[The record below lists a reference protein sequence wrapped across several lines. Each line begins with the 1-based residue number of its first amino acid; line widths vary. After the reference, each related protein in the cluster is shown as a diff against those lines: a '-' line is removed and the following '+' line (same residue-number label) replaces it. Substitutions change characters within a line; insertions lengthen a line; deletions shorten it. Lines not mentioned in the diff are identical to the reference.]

1 MIMKSLIRY
10 AELTRAYRADLA
22 CIVGLMTLLR
32 GCELHADAP
41 LALEASG
48 GTPLLGPEDMSMN
61 RPGTRPSGLPVGR
74 PLGAAAGGQPGRA
87 ERRGAAD

>member
-1 MIMKSLIRY
+1 MMIMKILIRY

-41 LALEASG
+41 LALEAFRR
-48 GTPLLGPEDMSMN
+48 E
-61 RPGTRPSGLPVGR
+61 GR
-74 PLGAAAGGQPGRA
+74 CTAPRTCPCP
-87 ERRGAAD
+87 